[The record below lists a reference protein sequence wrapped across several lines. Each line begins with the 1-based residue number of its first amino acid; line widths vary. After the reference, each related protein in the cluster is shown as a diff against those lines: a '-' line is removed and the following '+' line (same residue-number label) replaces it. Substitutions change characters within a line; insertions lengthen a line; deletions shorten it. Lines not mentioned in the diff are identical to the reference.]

1 MHAGVEHAMTEGE
14 PPPTG
19 AAVTVNS
26 VAPDTGVS
34 VTSAVV
40 GLVGDADMIA
50 GTPSGGVLACAG
62 ADGGVALLPESVA
75 TT

>member
-1 MHAGVEHAMTEGE
+1 MTEGE

-19 AAVTVNS
+19 AAVTVKW

-34 VTSAVV
+34 VTTAVV
-40 GLVGDADMIA
+40 GLVGEADMIA
-50 GTPSGGVLACAG
+50 GTPRGGVLACAG
-62 ADGGVALLPESVA
+62 ADGGVGLPPESVA